1 MKRKIKDR
9 MKKFLAEALVAG
21 LLLVP
26 AVLPPTGTVEESLP
40 GELRLC
46 PVGIW
51 RMKKN
56 WNGLPKRVTINIL
69 ILWQNLHKGIFLR
82 QRHSGDVPLIY

>member
-40 GELRLC
+40 GELT
-46 PVGIW
+46 VGNEQPGD
-51 RMKKN
+51 R
-56 WNGLPKRVTINIL
+56 NGDEIMPC
-69 ILWQNLHKGIFLR
+69 
-82 QRHSGDVPLIY
+82 GDVENEEAVQEIVE

>member
-40 GELRLC
+40 GELT
-46 PVGIW
+46 VGNEQPGDRNVP
-51 RMKKN
+51 RMP
-56 WNGLPKRVTINIL
+56 LP
-69 ILWQNLHKGIFLR
+69 
-82 QRHSGDVPLIY
+82 